1 MLYSHSCSTLLF
13 WTLLFWTL
21 LFWTLLFWTP
31 CFAAARRRQ
40 HLDGNILDSVQS
52 RMKISDEEHRWKILA
67 CVNGLVE
74 DNLIFGTP
82 MPTGI
87 LG

>member
-1 MLYSHSCSTLLF
+1 
-13 WTLLFWTL
+13 
-21 LFWTLLFWTP
+21 
-31 CFAAARRRQ
+31 
-40 HLDGNILDSVQS
+40 
-52 RMKISDEEHRWKILA
+52 MKISDEEHRWKILA